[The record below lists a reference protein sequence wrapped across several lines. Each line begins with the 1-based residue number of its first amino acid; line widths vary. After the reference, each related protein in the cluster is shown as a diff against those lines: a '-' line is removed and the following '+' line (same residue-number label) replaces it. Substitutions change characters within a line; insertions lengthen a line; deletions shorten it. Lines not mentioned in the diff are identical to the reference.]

1 MKEQLKKLRLA
12 MGQGSTAARAILDKA
27 EKEGRALTTEETQQY
42 DKHVKDVSDSRATIT
57 RIEEQERMEAGLA
70 EATADP
76 IRETPGSD
84 AGSREAAQAKAE
96 KRAFARYLR
105 GGLSEMSAEDKRV
118 LAERRDL
125 QVGSDSAGG
134 FLVPVELAKDIIL
147 KLKDFVWVRGKA
159 TVFPAINAESLGI
172 PTLSGEPDD
181 ADWTSEVAT
190 GNKDTGMTFGRRDL
204 KPHPLAKRVLLSR
217 KLLRSS
223 VIDVE
228 ALVRDRFAYKFGVTE
243 EKAFLTGDGKNKPL
257 GLFTAS
263 ADGISTG
270 RDVSTGNAQTAIG
283 GDGLI
288 EAKMAIKAQY
298 RRKAEWMFHRD
309 ALKQVMKIK
318 DGMGQYV
325 FQPGLQLGQP
335 DRLLGLPYNESEYAP
350 NVFTTGKYVG
360 LVGDL
365 SNYWVVDSLAME
377 IQALYELYAQNNQ
390 VGFIMR
396 RETDGMPVLEEAFAR
411 VKLA

>member
-1 MKEQLKKLRLA
+1 MNEQLKKLRTA

-42 DKHVKDVSDSRATIT
+42 DKHVKDVADARATIT
-57 RIEEQERMEAGLA
+57 RVEDQDRLEAGLR

-76 IRETPGSD
+76 IREAP
-84 AGSREAAQAKAE
+84 AGESRDAAQSQAE
-96 KRAFARYLR
+96 RRAFLRYLR
-105 GGLSEMSAEDKRV
+105 GGKSELSSADRQI
-118 LAERRDL
+118 LSERRDL
-125 QVGSDSAGG
+125 SVGSDSSGG
-134 FLVPVELAKDIIL
+134 FTVPVELAKEIIL

-159 TVFPAINAESLGI
+159 TVLPAMNAESLGI

-190 GNKDTGMTFGRRDL
+190 GNKDAGMAFGRRDL
-204 KPHPLAKRVLLSR
+204 KPHPLAKRILVSR

-228 ALVRDRFAYKFGVTE
+228 ALIRDRFAYKFGVTE

-270 RDVSTGNAQTAIG
+270 RDFSTGNSTTAIG
-283 GDGLI
+283 NDGLV
-288 EAKMAIKAQY
+288 EAKMGVKAQY
-298 RRKAEWMFHRD
+298 RAKAEWMFHRD
-309 ALKQVMKIK
+309 ALKQIMKIK
-318 DGMGQYV
+318 DGEGRYIW
-325 FQPGLQLGQP
+325 QPGLTMGAP
-335 DRLLGLPYNESEYAP
+335 DRLLNAPYNESEYAP
-350 NVFTTGKYVG
+350 NTFTSGKYVG
-360 LVGDL
+360 LYGDL
-365 SNYWVVDSLAME
+365 SYYWIVDSLAME
-377 IQALYELYAQNNQ
+377 IQALYELYAESNQ
-390 VGFIMR
+390 IGFIMR
-396 RETDGMPVLEEAFAR
+396 RETDGAPVLEEAFAR